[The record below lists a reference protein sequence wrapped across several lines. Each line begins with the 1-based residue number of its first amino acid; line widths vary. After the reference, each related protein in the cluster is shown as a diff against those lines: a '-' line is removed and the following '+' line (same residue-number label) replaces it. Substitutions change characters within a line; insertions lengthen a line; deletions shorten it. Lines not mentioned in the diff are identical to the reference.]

1 MKRTTSGNNTVR
13 RFVPLT
19 TDLYFYPCIDLAEVV
34 EELLGGGL
42 LRHLEDLDPR
52 RGHRGG
58 ERLEELRQRVHLA
71 DALHLQGIRDY
82 LNWLNTEL
90 TNTSLISTCN

>member
-58 ERLEELRQRVHLA
+58 ERLEELRQGIHLA
-71 DALHLQGIRDY
+71 DALHLEVDRVSEI
-82 LNWLNTEL
+82 TEMVEMPL
-90 TNTSLISTCN
+90 QSGTNVI